1 MEQQIVEVWRY
12 LAQNNVKYVT
22 IGGFAV
28 NLYGYG
34 RSTGDID
41 IYIDDTRENRRNLR
55 NAIKKLGIG
64 DFEIIET
71 MQFVPGWTDFSL
83 NYGFKL
89 DVMTQVLGLELISF
103 DELLDSAMI
112 ADIDGVQVF
121 FIDYENLIKTK
132 KASNR
137 PKDQLDIIELEKIN
151 RNTEF

>member
-55 NAIKKLGIG
+55 NAIKKMGIG